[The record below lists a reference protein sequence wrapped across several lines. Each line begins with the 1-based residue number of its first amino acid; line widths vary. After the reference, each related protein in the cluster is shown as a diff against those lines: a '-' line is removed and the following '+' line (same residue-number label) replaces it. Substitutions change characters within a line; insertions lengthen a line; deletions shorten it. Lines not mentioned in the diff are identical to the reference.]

1 MNRALAALVFSG
13 CALAGC
19 NPTFNW
25 REVRVEPGGLTAMLP
40 CKPDKGAR
48 TVPMA
53 GREVSLDAL
62 GCEVGDATFAVLTAE
77 IVEPA
82 RIGEALDQWKTA
94 TLANLRSASAQ
105 ESPFRPPGAL
115 GLRQSLQVAAS
126 GQRADGARVES
137 RAVYFAR
144 GPRVFQAV
152 IYAGQIKPEIAETF
166 FSGLKFE

>member
-1 MNRALAALVFSG
+1 MHPTITALVFSA

-19 NPTFNW
+19 DPTFNW

-48 TVPMA
+48 KVPMA

-62 GCEVGDATFAVLTAE
+62 GCNAGDATFAVLTAD
-77 IVEPA
+77 IGEPA
-82 RIGEALDQWKTA
+82 RIGEALDHWKTA
-94 TLANLRSASAQ
+94 TLANLHSADAQ

-115 GLRQSLQVAAS
+115 GVRQSVQVAAS
-126 GQRADGARVES
+126 GQRADGAKVES

-144 GPRVFQAV
+144 GSRVFQAV
-152 IYAGQIKPEIAETF
+152 IYANQIKPEIAETF
-166 FSGLKFE
+166 FSGLRFG